1 MANQNET
8 PKKEKKASLKS
19 MKAELRNE
27 KTEAPK
33 ERGGLW
39 RTVIGKVK
47 KYKTQAKTS
56 LLVRSKRTEKWHKQA
71 AEWPLKFL
79 AKIDRLERVAGD
91 MTAIQA
97 KTIGHGY
104 DLMRTVVTKVDD
116 IADEVL
122 TRAESRCAA

>member
-1 MANQNET
+1 MANQNEA

-19 MKAELRNE
+19 MKAELHNE
-27 KTEAPK
+27 KTVASK
-33 ERGGLW
+33 ERGGLR

-56 LLVRSKRTEKWHKQA
+56 LLDRSKRTEKWHKQA
-71 AEWPLKFL
+71 AEWPLTFL
-79 AKIDRLERVAGD
+79 AKVDRLEQVADD
-91 MTAIQA
+91 MTAIQT

-116 IADEVL
+116 IAD
-122 TRAESRCAA
+122 